1 MSDRTSHL
9 QELDRRYIWHPFTQ
23 MSEWE
28 SDDPLVIERGEGSWL
43 IDTDGNRYL
52 DGVASMW
59 TTVHGH
65 CRKEL
70 NEALKAQV
78 ERLEHSTLLGL
89 ASEQSI
95 FLAERL
101 VAITPAGLDKVFY
114 SDNGS
119 TAVEVGV
126 KMAFQYQQHR
136 GHFQKRK
143 FITFKHAYH
152 GDTVGAMSV
161 GGIDIYHEVYR
172 PLLFATIQAPA
183 PYCYRCEFDGTPPS
197 PSTGEGRG
205 GGAVPQEVIPA
216 SSRQTCSSGC
226 LKELE
231 RLMAE
236 NHHELAGLLIEPLV
250 QGAGG
255 MIVHPAG
262 FLTAVRDLCDRY
274 GILMI
279 ADEVATGF
287 GRTGTMFACQ
297 QEGVTPDIMALSK
310 GITAGYLPLAA
321 TMTTQDVYDAFLGQY
336 RELKTF
342 FHGHTFTGNPLACA
356 VALASLDL
364 FATDNLLENLKP
376 KMACLERRL
385 AGLSSLTHV
394 GDVRCCGMVGGIEVV
409 RDKATREAYPWE
421 EKVGVQVCRE
431 ARKHGLFLRPLGN
444 VIVVF
449 PPLAITLDELK
460 LLCDGVEA
468 AIRTVTEGAEDQ
480 CRTPDLHP
488 FSPSAPP
495 ETQAGKNSGAG

>member
-1 MSDRTSHL
+1 LSDRTKLL
-9 QELDRRYIWHPFTQ
+9 QELDRRHIWHPFTQ

-28 SDDPLVIERGEGSWL
+28 ADNPIVIERGEGSWL
-43 IDTDGNRYL
+43 VDTDGKRYL

-59 TTVHGH
+59 TNVHGH

-78 ERLEHSTLLGL
+78 DRLEHSTLLGL
-89 ASEQSI
+89 AGEQSI
-95 FLAERL
+95 LLAERL
-101 VAITPAGLDKVFY
+101 VAITPEGLDKVFY

-136 GHFQKRK
+136 GHVDKKK

-152 GDTVGAMSV
+152 GDTLGAVSV
-161 GGIDIYHEVYR
+161 GGIDIFHEVYR

-183 PYCYRCEFDGTPPS
+183 PYCYRCEF
-197 PSTGEGRG
+197 GERDPATCGRRC
-205 GGAVPQEVIPA
+205 I
-216 SSRQTCSSGC
+216 R
-226 LKELE
+226 ELE

-236 NHHELAGLLIEPLV
+236 HHHEVAGLVVEPLV

-255 MIVHPAG
+255 MIVHPSG
-262 FLTAVRDLCDRY
+262 FLTSVRDLCNRY
-274 GILMI
+274 GILMV

-297 QEGVTPDIMALSK
+297 REGVTPDIMALSK

-321 TMTTQDVYDAFLGQY
+321 TLTTQEVYDAFLGQY

-364 FATDNLLENLKP
+364 FDRDNLLENLTP
-376 KMACLERRL
+376 KIAYLKERL
-385 AGLSSLTHV
+385 AGLSDLAHV
-394 GDVRCCGMVGGIEVV
+394 GEVRQCGMVGGIELV
-409 RDKATREAYPWE
+409 RVKETREAYHWE

-431 ARKHGLFLRPLGN
+431 ARRHGLFLRPLGN

-449 PPLAITLDELK
+449 PPLAISLEELK
-460 LLCDGVEA
+460 ILFDGVEA
-468 AIRTVTEGAEDQ
+468 AIRAVTEG
-480 CRTPDLHP
+480 
-488 FSPSAPP
+488 
-495 ETQAGKNSGAG
+495 GAVTV

>member
-1 MSDRTSHL
+1 LSDRTRLL

-28 SDDPLVIERGEGSWL
+28 ADPPIVIERGEGSWL

-59 TTVHGH
+59 TNVHGH
-65 CRKEL
+65 CRTEL
-70 NEALKAQV
+70 NVALKAQV
-78 ERLEHSTLLGL
+78 DRLEHSTLLGL

-95 FLAERL
+95 LLAERL
-101 VAITPAGLDKVFY
+101 VAITPEGLDKVFY

-136 GHFQKRK
+136 GHVDKKK

-152 GDTVGAMSV
+152 GDTLGAVSV
-161 GGIDIYHEVYR
+161 GGIDIFHEVYR
-172 PLLFATIQAPA
+172 PLLFTTIQAPA
-183 PYCYRCEFDGTPPS
+183 PYCYRCEF
-197 PSTGEGRG
+197 GERD
-205 GGAVPQEVIPA
+205 PA
-216 SSRQTCSSGC
+216 ACDRRC
-226 LKELE
+226 LAELE
-231 RLMAE
+231 RLMVE
-236 NHHELAGLLIEPLV
+236 HHQETAGLVIEPLV

-262 FLTAVRDLCDRY
+262 FLKSVRDLCDRY

-287 GRTGTMFACQ
+287 GRTGAMFACQ
-297 QEGVTPDIMALSK
+297 REGVTPDIMALSK

-321 TMTTQDVYDAFLGQY
+321 TMTTEEVYDAFLGQY

-364 FATDNLLENLKP
+364 FERDHLLENLIP
-376 KMACLERRL
+376 KSAYIEQRL
-385 AGLSSLTHV
+385 AELSLLSHV
-394 GDVRCCGMVGGIEVV
+394 GDVRSCGMVGGIELVQ
-409 RDKATREAYPWE
+409 DKKTREAYHWE
-421 EKVGVQVCRE
+421 DKVGVQVCRE

-449 PPLAITLDELK
+449 PPLVITLDELK
-460 LLCDGVEA
+460 LLFDGVTA
-468 AIRTVTEGAEDQ
+468 AIRTVTEGVA
-480 CRTPDLHP
+480 H
-488 FSPSAPP
+488 
-495 ETQAGKNSGAG
+495 

>member
-1 MSDRTSHL
+1 MPDRTKLL
-9 QELDRRYIWHPFTQ
+9 QDLDRRYIWHPFTQ

-28 SDDPLVIERGEGSWL
+28 SDLPIVIQRGEGSWL

-59 TTVHGH
+59 TNVHGH

-78 ERLEHSTLLGL
+78 DRLEHSTLLGL

-95 FLAERL
+95 LLAERL
-101 VAITPAGLDKVFY
+101 AAITPEGLDKVFY

-119 TAVEVGV
+119 TAVEVGL

-136 GHFQKRK
+136 GHGEKKK

-152 GDTVGAMSV
+152 GDTLGAVSV
-161 GGIDIYHEVYR
+161 GGIDIFHEVYR
-172 PLLFATIQAPA
+172 PLLFTTIQAPS
-183 PYCYRCEFDGTPPS
+183 PYCYRCEFGGTAPA
-197 PSTGEGRG
+197 TCGF
-205 GGAVPQEVIPA
+205 ACIEV
-216 SSRQTCSSGC
+216 
-226 LKELE
+226 LE
-231 RLMAE
+231 QLMAGH
-236 NHHELAGLLIEPLV
+236 HHEVAGLVIEPLV

-255 MIVHPAG
+255 MIIHPAG
-262 FLTAVRDLCDRY
+262 FLAAVRELCNRY

-287 GRTGTMFACQ
+287 GRTGAMFACQ
-297 QEGVTPDIMALSK
+297 HEGVTPDIMALSK

-321 TMTTQDVYDAFLGQY
+321 TLTTHEVYNAFLGQY

-364 FATDNLLENLKP
+364 FEKDDLLGNLKP
-376 KMACLERRL
+376 KIAYLEERL
-385 AGLSSLTHV
+385 AGLSGLAHV
-394 GDVRCCGMVGGIEVV
+394 GDVRSCGMVGGIELV
-409 RDKATREAYPWE
+409 RDRSTREAYPWE

-431 ARKHGLFLRPLGN
+431 ARKYGLFLRPLGN

-449 PPLAITLDELK
+449 PPLVMTLDEMKFLF
-460 LLCDGVEA
+460 DGVVA
-468 AIRTVTEGAEDQ
+468 AIRAVTE
-480 CRTPDLHP
+480 
-488 FSPSAPP
+488 
-495 ETQAGKNSGAG
+495 K